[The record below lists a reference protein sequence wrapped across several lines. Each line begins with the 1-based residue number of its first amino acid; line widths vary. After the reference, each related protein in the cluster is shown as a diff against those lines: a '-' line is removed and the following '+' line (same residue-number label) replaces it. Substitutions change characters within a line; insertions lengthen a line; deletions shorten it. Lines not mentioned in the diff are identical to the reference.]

1 MSRPTL
7 KATESVPL
15 SMARP
20 AVHLTETASTLLSKT
35 APVARQAYSVS
46 FIVGLAQRRLRE
58 RITAP
63 FWVRGEV
70 SGWKRSRGGH
80 CYFTLKDRSAEVSC
94 ILLAHCVE
102 RLPALPEDGM
112 QVDVYGTVGIWQL
125 ALDQLRNRLRGEGLL
140 DDARKRPLPLFPER
154 VGVVTSQEGSVLYDM
169 HTTLRRRAW
178 WIPML
183 VSPCSVEGMKTAPE
197 IAAAICRFGS
207 EARGCP
213 VDVVIVARG
222 GGSRESLWAFNSE
235 PVARAIAGCP
245 VPIISAIG
253 HETDFTLAD
262 EVADVRAATPT
273 AAAQR
278 AVPDGRALQEG
289 LEAQREEI
297 RSRML
302 RHCRLLA
309 TRLDGVDRHVRARS
323 PAANH
328 RRAEET
334 LARTAEEMERA
345 LGRRMAALA
354 VQVEAGEGHLA
365 LRSPAA
371 GLARAE
377 ERLRQ
382 LAAEVHA
389 SAASRQREAAR
400 ELEELGR
407 ALDRAVLHRLGAR
420 ERDLALQAEALDARS
435 PLRVL
440 ARGYAVA
447 EEARTGAVIRNPA
460 QAPAGTPLRIRL
472 ADGDLLATSK
482 GPAPADSDL

>member
-1 MSRPTL
+1 
-7 KATESVPL
+7 
-15 SMARP
+15 MARP
-20 AVHLTETASTLLSKT
+20 AIHLTNNARALFSQT
-35 APVARQAYSVS
+35 APAPRQAYSVS

-70 SGWKRSRGGH
+70 SGWKRSGKGP
-80 CYFTLKDRSAEVSC
+80 CYFTLKDRTAEVSC

-112 QVDVYGTVGIWQL
+112 QVDVYGTVGIYVPKGQFRLEVQRIEATGGDGLWQL

-140 DDARKRPLPLFPER
+140 DDARKRPLPPFAER
-154 VGVVTSQEGSVLYDM
+154 VGVVTSQEGSVLFDM

-178 WIPML
+178 WVPML
-183 VSPCSVEGMKTAPE
+183 VSPCSVEGMKAAPE
-197 IAAAICRFGS
+197 IAAAIRRFGT

-235 PVARAIAGCP
+235 PVARALAACP
-245 VPIISAIG
+245 VPTISAVG
-253 HETDFTLAD
+253 HETDFTVAD

-278 AVPDGRALQEG
+278 AVPDGRALREG
-289 LEAQREEI
+289 LDAQQEDI

-309 TRLDGVDRHVRARS
+309 TRLDGVARHVRARS
-323 PAANH
+323 PAASH
-328 RRAEET
+328 RRAEAT
-334 LARTAEEMERA
+334 LSRTAEEMERA

-354 VQVEAGEGHLA
+354 AQVEAVEGHLA

-389 SAASRQREAAR
+389 WHSSREKEKSYSPSREPQSLRRRVRRWAPFQRRCAAQCAGFFVCGSLPRSRQ
-400 ELEELGR
+400 LCSSTLI
-407 ALDRAVLHRLGAR
+407 
-420 ERDLALQAEALDARS
+420 
-435 PLRVL
+435 P
-440 ARGYAVA
+440 
-447 EEARTGAVIRNPA
+447 
-460 QAPAGTPLRIRL
+460 
-472 ADGDLLATSK
+472 
-482 GPAPADSDL
+482 